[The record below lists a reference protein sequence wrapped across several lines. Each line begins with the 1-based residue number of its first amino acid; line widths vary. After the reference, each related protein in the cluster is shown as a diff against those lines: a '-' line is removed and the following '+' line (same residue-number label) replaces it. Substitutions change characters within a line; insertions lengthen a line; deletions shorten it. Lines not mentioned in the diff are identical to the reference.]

1 MKTQQDI
8 KKEAVTEQEV
18 IQYLREHP
26 DFFVT
31 NSQLLSELKIPHKR
45 GSAISLVERQIAVL
59 REQKS
64 QLNKQLQNLVQIARE
79 NDLLNQ
85 RMHRL
90 ILILLKADSLDYIIK
105 NVQERLME
113 DFSVEAVAFRLF
125 VTPSQNEQN
134 YNQFIE
140 KDNAIKV
147 TFEKILRQRLP
158 VCGPL
163 KSSQQK
169 YLFGP
174 EVGDIHSVALLP

>member
-163 KSSQQK
+163 
-169 YLFGP
+169 
-174 EVGDIHSVALLP
+174 